1 MSLQKAGMRLS
12 HIIVVDNKSPDDSL
26 NVLKRIKGIV
36 IIASELNGGFSY
48 GNNLGIR
55 YAMEQNCSSVI
66 LLNNDTVVAED
77 FFEKIFEGDDGSV
90 NVPKIYYYTNPD
102 ILWYACNSD
111 CRL

>member
-1 MSLQKAGMRLS
+1 MRLS

-77 FFEKIFEGDDGSV
+77 FFEKKFLKAMTAV
-90 NVPKIYYYTNPD
+90 
-102 ILWYACNSD
+102 
-111 CRL
+111 